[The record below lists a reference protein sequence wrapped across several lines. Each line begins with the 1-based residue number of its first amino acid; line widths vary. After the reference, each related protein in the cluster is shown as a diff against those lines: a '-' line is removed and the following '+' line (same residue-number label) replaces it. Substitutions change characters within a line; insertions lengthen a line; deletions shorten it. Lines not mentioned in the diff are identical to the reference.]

1 MNPQKI
7 VRSGFLIM
15 IILLAGHGPAS
26 CFGQPADEL
35 RSVPQAMSSRF
46 DGIVQP
52 PTLLPELEASD
63 WADIQAG
70 IRQAE
75 YQFTWQ
81 AAGPAYLASNRSN
94 GWQMAFGADGLRL
107 APVLESGAEGWS
119 LGLRLASWGRGT
131 ALEPAA
137 LAYPAPRASSNRVE
151 YAWKG
156 GLSEWYQ
163 NDERGLEQGFT
174 LQSRPAGE
182 SPLRLVLACMTPLQ
196 ARLSADG
203 QALAF
208 EDKLG
213 QALLHYAGLHVVD
226 ASGRTIPAH
235 FELQG
240 AHELAV
246 VVDDRAARYP
256 LLIDPLITPQA
267 ARLTAADRASGDMMG
282 RAMAVSGDMV
292 VVGAPNADVGG
303 NVDQGA
309 VYIFNR
315 NQGGAETWGQFK
327 KLTSADGAA
336 SDRFGM
342 AILLAGD
349 TLMVSAIYTR
359 VGTTY
364 NQGSVY
370 IFERNQGGAD
380 NWGQVKKISAADGSN
395 GDKYGW
401 SLAVSGTTLAVGAI
415 QADVGGNADQGAVYL
430 YGRNQGGTNQWGL
443 IRKLVA
449 ADGIADD
456 QFGSALGA
464 EGDLMVVGAAGAD
477 LGGVVNQGAV
487 YLLARNE
494 GGADVWGQV
503 KKFTVP
509 AAIPYANFGHSVG
522 ISGGTVVACGPG
534 WALVFSRNQG
544 GLDAWGQVAVLT
556 PADNPSASGFGSSVA
571 ISADLIAV
579 GAMWASIG
587 SNSHQGAVY
596 LYQQNLGGADQWG
609 QALKL
614 VHAGAAAEDR
624 FGSDLA
630 LAGDRL
636 VVGAQGVDA
645 GSMADTGAA
654 YVFTRAGGRW
664 IQAAQRNAGASTD
677 GVFGWQ
683 VALSGDV
690 LVVGN
695 DLATVGSHEHQG
707 AAYVFARNQTGA
719 EKWGLV
725 KKLISFDGVA
735 EDRFG
740 DAVAVDGDLVVVGA
754 PLAEFAAQTDRGAAY
769 VFRRNQGGMDNWG
782 LVTKLLAADGAVED
796 HFGSAVSVSNDIILV
811 GAPWANISGRNNQ
824 GAAYLYYRNQG
835 GAQAWGLVKKI
846 YAADG
851 AAVDW
856 FGYSVAVDGEQ
867 ALIGS
872 IFVDI
877 AGRADQGA
885 AYVFWRN
892 QGGADNWGQVARL
905 TAGDGA
911 ADDQFGTAVALDRDR
926 ALVGVPR
933 ASVSGRPGQG
943 AAYLFERNQGGGN
956 QWGQLA
962 KLTAKDG
969 LTGDGL
975 GIAVGLSGDRIV
987 VGASQVN
994 IAGQS
999 DQGAVYIFQRNQGG
1013 PDAWGQ
1019 AAWLLAADGTASD
1032 RFGAS
1037 LAVCGTTLAVGAP
1050 WAEPGVS
1057 LEDGIV
1063 YIFNEQPPTIY
1074 LPFVRR

>member
-1 MNPQKI
+1 MNPRRI
-7 VRSGFLIM
+7 IRSGFLII
-15 IILLAGHGPAS
+15 IILLAGSGSSA
-26 CFGQPADEL
+26 CLGQPVDEL
-35 RSVPQAMSSRF
+35 RTVPQAMSGRL

-52 PTLLPELEASD
+52 PALLPELNDSD
-63 WADIQAG
+63 WAGIQAD

-75 YQFTWQ
+75 YHFAWQ
-81 AAGPAYLASNRSN
+81 TEVSAYLASNRSN
-94 GWQMAFGADGLRL
+94 GWQMTFGTDGLRL
-107 APVLESGAEGWS
+107 APVLESGVEGWS
-119 LGLRLASWGRGT
+119 LGLRLVSWGHGT

-137 LAYPAPRASSNRVE
+137 LVTQAPHASSNRVE
-151 YAWKG
+151 FTWNG
-156 GLSEWYQ
+156 GLREWYQ

-182 SPLRLVLACMTPLQ
+182 SPLRLVLACTTPLQ

-208 EDKLG
+208 ADKQG
-213 QALLHYAGLHVVD
+213 QTLLHYAGLQVVD

-235 FELQG
+235 LELQSTC
-240 AHELAV
+240 ELAIV
-246 VVDDRAARYP
+246 VADRDARYP
-256 LLIDPLITPQA
+256 LVIDPLITPQA
-267 ARLTAADRASGDMMG
+267 ARLTAADRATGDFFG
-282 RAMAVSGDMV
+282 RSMAVSGDMV

-309 VYIFNR
+309 VYIFTR
-315 NQGGAETWGQFK
+315 NQGGAESWGQFK
-327 KLTSADGAA
+327 KLSSADGAA
-336 SDRFGM
+336 GDRFG
-342 AILLAGD
+342 ASIVLAGD
-349 TLMVSAIYTR
+349 TLVVSAIYTR

-364 NQGSVY
+364 SQGSIY

-380 NWGQVKKISAADGSN
+380 NWGQVKKISAADGST

-430 YGRNQGGTNQWGL
+430 YGRNQGGPSQWGL

-449 ADGIADD
+449 SDGIADD
-456 QFGSALGA
+456 QFGSALA
-464 EGDLMVVGAAGAD
+464 ADGDLMVVGAAGAD
-477 LGGVVNQGAV
+477 LGGVVNQGAA
-487 YLLARNE
+487 YILERNQ
-494 GGADVWGQV
+494 GGADTWGQV
-503 KKFTVP
+503 KKLTVP
-509 AAIPYANFGHSVG
+509 TAPSSASFGHSLS
-522 ISGGTVVACGPG
+522 ISGDTVVVSTSAS
-534 WALVFSRNQG
+534 AHVYSRNQG
-544 GLDAWGQVAVLT
+544 GSDAWGLVTVLD
-556 PADNPSASGFGSSVA
+556 PVDDPLGFGSSVA

-579 GAMWASIG
+579 GAMWANVG
-587 SNSHQGAVY
+587 SNSHQGAAY
-596 LYQQNLGGADQWG
+596 LFQRNLGGADHWG

-624 FGSDLA
+624 FGSDMA

-636 VVGAQGVDA
+636 VVGALGVDVD
-645 GSMADTGAA
+645 GTTDTGAA
-654 YVFTRAGGRW
+654 FVFTRAGGRW
-664 IQAAQRNAGASTD
+664 IQAVQRNAGASAD

-690 LVVGN
+690 LVVGD
-695 DLATVGSHEHQG
+695 DLATVGGYAQQG

-719 EKWGLV
+719 ERWGLV
-725 KKLISFDGVA
+725 KKLVSFDGA
-735 EDRFG
+735 ASDRFG

-782 LVTKLLAADGAVED
+782 LVTKLLAPDGAVED

-846 YAADG
+846 VAADG

-877 AGRADQGA
+877 GGRADQGA

-911 ADDQFGTAVALDRDR
+911 ADNQFGTAVALDGDR

-933 ASVSGRPGQG
+933 ASVSGHPGQG

-962 KLTAKDG
+962 KLTVNDG
-969 LTGDGL
+969 QTGDGL
-975 GIAVGLSGDRIV
+975 GISVGLSGDKV
-987 VGASQVN
+987 AVGASQVN
-994 IAGQS
+994 IAGRS
-999 DQGAVYIFQRNQGG
+999 DQGVVYIFRRNQAG

-1019 AAWLLAADGTASD
+1019 AAQVMAANGTDND
-1032 RFGAS
+1032 RFGAA
-1037 LAVCGTTLAVGAP
+1037 LAICGTTLAVGAP
-1050 WAEPGVS
+1050 WAEPGAS

-1063 YIFNEQPPTIY
+1063 YLFNEQPPTIY
-1074 LPFVRR
+1074 LPLVRR